1 MHWKHSGSRL
11 VRIFYRD
18 GVIYLVSLVVISA
31 INIVFSV
38 IDDLNFYY
46 DVMLE
51 PQRIAHA
58 VLSAHL
64 ILNVRKLK
72 ERSRVNGSNLP
83 GDTDLEHPP
92 VSLELKSMAFTL
104 ASSTD
109 MEV

>member
-58 VLSAHL
+58 VL
-64 ILNVRKLK
+64 
-72 ERSRVNGSNLP
+72 VNGSNLP